1 MKILRAIG
9 FGVLT
14 IIAFVIIA
22 NILFAVHKQSVARE
36 FEKNL
41 SDTPALAEK
50 SKDPEA
56 IRVAK
61 YLQDNMSPALA
72 AGIEN
77 GRIIVMPF
85 SLYHDGRQYIVTIP
99 PGYLKGLKNGSA
111 KIDAWYDSA
120 TKNIYL
126 ISEERA
132 SDLDVP
138 ISLLHEGEHAL
149 RLRGKG
155 TVEVSIPE
163 EIAAYDLQFRVLEA
177 IGGEPW
183 KDARKN
189 ALSKLMSGKESTI
202 RSCEVYD
209 PRLDLAF
216 GPAKNEACRK
226 ERQLMLCDAAI
237 WYKAGLKG
245 NSSQAKAKIV
255 KAIYGGQVRS

>member
-1 MKILRAIG
+1 MKILRAVG
-9 FGVLT
+9 FGVLA

-22 NILFAVHKQSVARE
+22 NILFAVYKQSVARE

-41 SDTPALAEK
+41 SDTLSLAEK

-61 YLQDNMSPALA
+61 YLQNNMSPALA

-77 GRIIVMPF
+77 GHIIVKPLT
-85 SLYHDGRQYIVTIP
+85 SLHHDGRQCIVTIP
-99 PGYLKGLKNGSA
+99 KWYLKGLKHGSDNT
-111 KIDAWYDSA
+111 DAWYDSA
-120 TKNIYL
+120 TKNIYMV
-126 ISEERA
+126 SEERA

-177 IGGEPW
+177 VGGQPW
-183 KDARKN
+183 KDAREEEISRFM
-189 ALSKLMSGKESTI
+189 AGKASL
-202 RSCEVYD
+202 CEEYD
-209 PRLDLAF
+209 TRLDQVF
-216 GPAKNEACRK
+216 GPAKNSKSRQQ
-226 ERQLMLCDAAI
+226 RQLILGDAAT
-237 WYKAGLKG
+237 WYLAELA
-245 NSSQAKAKIV
+245 NNPNLSKAKIV
-255 KAIYGGQVRS
+255 NAIYGGTLQP